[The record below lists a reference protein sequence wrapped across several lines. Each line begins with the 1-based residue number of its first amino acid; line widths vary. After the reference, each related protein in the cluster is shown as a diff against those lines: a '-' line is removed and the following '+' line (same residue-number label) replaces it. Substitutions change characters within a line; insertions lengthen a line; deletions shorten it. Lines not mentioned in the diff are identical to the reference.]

1 MLPKY
6 LKLRG
11 FEGIYAGLGKHEI
24 EIDFSVC
31 PDGIT
36 VFDAPNGS
44 GKTTIMDNMHHY
56 RLMPSRVKDSYS
68 TGSFSYYDNCYGN
81 DALKIFISETD
92 GVLHKSEIHIDAEK
106 RKQECYFSISED
118 GGTTWIPSYEGG
130 STEMFDMFIEEQYGS
145 PALFFLSNFR
155 AQNAKS
161 ISDYG
166 KADAKELFTELLNI
180 THIKEASE
188 KAGAVKKHLSDKHGT
203 LLSEKQKL
211 TEVTGQKN
219 GLKTEL
225 ADKNAREA
233 DRLKEIAILEE
244 QRRTVE
250 TALTDVEVKLSVQQ
264 ERLLQKQKM
273 EAVIKAKK
281 ARIAELDAEKTTIT
295 KKTDAKI
302 AELNG
307 KIASVRELA
316 AIAPK
321 YKESAD
327 KIPMI
332 EDKVSRC
339 KEAVRAADN
348 KLANAHKVLL
358 DIATAEKSIKTA
370 ENELQ
375 KIRLKQKNE
384 VALLKQAIERM
395 QQSAERLEQYNLP
408 CTDTMQET
416 CVFLKDAVKDKK
428 GLPGKIK
435 ELEAAEAVNP
445 EEAKIV
451 AVIENIRG
459 TMGNTKS
466 VTSTIGE
473 LQAKKEVAQ
482 AKLDEYESMLARG
495 NRCLAKLLEIE
506 QSTKLIPEYEAQ
518 INSITAEA
526 TAALCKADKETKE
539 VLFDIEG
546 LQKEVDGII
555 VDESITEYRQWL
567 ISLIDYLHYDV
578 SEERNALQMLNREI
592 GEIEKSLKTVE
603 DAENELVAVK
613 AQVKTLADEIAEW
626 TILEKGLGN
635 NGVIAL
641 TISDAGPAISAT
653 ANELLNVY
661 GGRFTVRID
670 TQDIKKDKKSL
681 KETLDIMVFDAKTN
695 KEASIKKKSGGQK
708 AWILDAVAKAIGI
721 YNKMANGIRCD
732 TLYTDEVDGALDFK
746 KKTEFFAMKR
756 EALKMGGY
764 KKEFCISHTKELCDM
779 ADAVIKLGPAGVS
792 ITTN

>member
-1 MLPKY
+1 
-6 LKLRG
+6 
-11 FEGIYAGLGKHEI
+11 
-24 EIDFSVC
+24 
-31 PDGIT
+31 
-36 VFDAPNGS
+36 
-44 GKTTIMDNMHHY
+44 
-56 RLMPSRVKDSYS
+56 
-68 TGSFSYYDNCYGN
+68 
-81 DALKIFISETD
+81 
-92 GVLHKSEIHIDAEK
+92 
-106 RKQECYFSISED
+106 
-118 GGTTWIPSYEGG
+118 
-130 STEMFDMFIEEQYGS
+130 
-145 PALFFLSNFR
+145 
-155 AQNAKS
+155 
-161 ISDYG
+161 
-166 KADAKELFTELLNI
+166 
-180 THIKEASE
+180 
-188 KAGAVKKHLSDKHGT
+188 
-203 LLSEKQKL
+203 
-211 TEVTGQKN
+211 
-219 GLKTEL
+219 
-225 ADKNAREA
+225 
-233 DRLKEIAILEE
+233 
-244 QRRTVE
+244 
-250 TALTDVEVKLSVQQ
+250 
-264 ERLLQKQKM
+264 
-273 EAVIKAKK
+273 
-281 ARIAELDAEKTTIT
+281 
-295 KKTDAKI
+295 
-302 AELNG
+302 
-307 KIASVRELA
+307 
-316 AIAPK
+316 
-321 YKESAD
+321 
-327 KIPMI
+327 
-332 EDKVSRC
+332 
-339 KEAVRAADN
+339 
-348 KLANAHKVLL
+348 
-358 DIATAEKSIKTA
+358 
-370 ENELQ
+370 
-375 KIRLKQKNE
+375 
-384 VALLKQAIERM
+384 M

>member
-11 FEGIYAGLGKHEI
+11 FEGIHAGMGKHEI
-24 EIDFSVC
+24 EIDFSMC

-44 GKTTIMDNMHHY
+44 GKTTIMDNMTHY

-68 TGSFSYYDNCYGN
+68 AGSFSYYDNCYGN
-81 DALKIFISETD
+81 DAMKVFISETE
-92 GVLHKSEIHIDAEK
+92 GILHKSEIHIDAEK
-106 RKQECYFSISED
+106 RKQECYFSVSND
-118 GGTTWIPSYEGG
+118 GGDTWIPAYEGG
-130 STEMFDMFIEEQYGS
+130 SAELFDRTVENIYGS

-155 AQNAKS
+155 AQSAKS
-161 ISDYG
+161 ITDFG

-188 KAGAVKKHLSDKHGT
+188 RAGAVKKHLSDKHGT

-211 TEVTGQKN
+211 AEVAGQKN
-219 GLKTEL
+219 SLKAEL
-225 ADKNAREA
+225 ADKKTREA
-233 DRLKEIAILEE
+233 DRLKAMAMLEE
-244 QRRTVE
+244 QRRAAE
-250 TALTDVEVKLSVQQ
+250 NALTDVEVKLSVQQ
-264 ERLLQKQKM
+264 ERLSQKQKM
-273 EAVIKAKK
+273 EAVIKSKK
-281 ARIAELDAEKTTIT
+281 ARIAELDAEKTAIT
-295 KKTDAKI
+295 KTTDAKI
-302 AELNG
+302 AALEG
-307 KIASVRELA
+307 KIASAKELA
-316 AIAPK
+316 EMAPK
-321 YKESAD
+321 YKDSVD
-327 KIPMI
+327 KIPVI
-332 EDKVSRC
+332 ESKITRC
-339 KEAVRAADN
+339 KDAIRAADN
-348 KLANAHKVLL
+348 QLEYAHKALL
-358 DIATAEKSIKTA
+358 DIADAEKRIKTA
-370 ENELQ
+370 ENALQ

-384 VALLKQAIERM
+384 VALLKQSIERM
-395 QQSAERLEQYNLP
+395 KQSAERLEQYNLP

-428 GLPGKIK
+428 KLPGKIK

-445 EEAKIV
+445 EEAEILE
-451 AVIENIRG
+451 VIENIRG
-459 TMGNTKS
+459 TLGNTKS

-473 LQAKKEVAQ
+473 LQAIKVEAQ
-482 AKLDEYESMLARG
+482 AKLDEYEAMLARG

-506 QSTKLIPEYEAQ
+506 QSTKQIPEYEAQ
-518 INSITAEA
+518 ITSITEEA
-526 TAALCKADKETKE
+526 AAAACRADKEIDDA
-539 VLFDIEG
+539 LIDIEK
-546 LQKEVDGII
+546 LKKEVDGII
-555 VDESITEYRQWL
+555 VDENITEYRQWL
-567 ISLIDYLHYDV
+567 KNLVEYLDCDISD
-578 SEERNALQMLNREI
+578 ERNSLQLLNREI
-592 GEIEKSLKTVE
+592 GEIEKALKTVK
-603 DAENELVAVK
+603 DAENKLVSVK

-653 ANELLNVY
+653 ANELLNAY

-681 KETLDIMVFDAKTN
+681 KETLDIMVFDSKTN

-708 AWILDAVAKAIGI
+708 AWILDAIAKAIGI

-756 EALKMGGY
+756 VALKMGGY